1 MKYLW
6 QWDELVFFWNNND
19 FDLAHDWLN
28 ERWGRLVQTSPIG
41 DRDPDARFLQGIAF
55 AALALHFT
63 QNSNQEGARLLLD
76 DALMVLNQYQPS
88 HLGVKVE
95 PILETLQTLR
105 PAIAVLAPDDDC
117 PFQPFVYNKLILEPS

>member
-6 QWDELVFFWNNND
+6 QWDELVYFWNNND

-55 AALALHFT
+55 AALAIHFT

-105 PAIAVLAPDDDC
+105 PAIAALAPDDDC

>member
-1 MKYLW
+1 MKHLW

-19 FDLAHDWLN
+19 FDQAHDWLN

-117 PFQPFVYNKLILEPS
+117 PFQPFVYNKLILEPG

>member
-6 QWDELVFFWNNND
+6 QWDELVYFWNNND

>member
-1 MKYLW
+1 MKHLW

-19 FDLAHDWLN
+19 FDQAHDWLN